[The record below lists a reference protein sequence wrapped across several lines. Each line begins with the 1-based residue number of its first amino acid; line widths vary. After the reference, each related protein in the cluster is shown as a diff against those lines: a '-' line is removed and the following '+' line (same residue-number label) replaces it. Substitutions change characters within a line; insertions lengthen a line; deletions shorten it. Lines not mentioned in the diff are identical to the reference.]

1 MSDVVTIIPP
11 AEDAPA
17 KDTAF
22 YKALCWRVRDP
33 EKALFIAGTHRR
45 RAAEARSGVPA
56 VIESY
61 QDQCRAWGLEGVA
74 CRHDEIADVCERHA
88 ARLQAASHTA
98 IGVS

>member
-1 MSDVVTIIPP
+1 MSDPVATITP
-11 AEDAPA
+11 AEDELA

-22 YKALCWRVRDP
+22 YKALRWRVRDP
-33 EKALFIAGTHRR
+33 EEALFIAGTHRR

-56 VIESY
+56 VIDGY

-74 CRHDEIADVCERHA
+74 CRHDEIAAVCERHA
-88 ARLQAASHTA
+88 ARLRAAPHTA